1 MAITYAELRDAVALR
16 TDRAVIR
23 VRTVY
28 EPSGGPGSRLFP
40 PTYPRDGQPRP
51 YVVEERTVDGSI
63 RQDVLLDSVPSQANR
78 AEEALLRAQRAG
90 RIAIPLL
97 EIHHDGASQ
106 VTLTS
111 LELPHRYA
119 DAYLLDSEID
129 GTAFDRTELGR
140 SFQAASLQDATVLLR
155 HDPGSVVFGAW
166 NSHRKG
172 RQAKFPRIYASEI
185 VGWDPQFGAR
195 KAGRMDP
202 LNLTGLGRRDEEG
215 TLTFT
220 AVGEK
225 AKGVK
230 LSEIGHGNIA
240 PGDAHG
246 GVTVSLAERFATV
259 SLSGLDR
266 VGFGAASDE
275 TAVAAR
281 ATIAAY
287 ALLGDRLAFSGPAL
301 WLRSGCDL
309 VTTSEALE
317 WVGRGGSVEP
327 FTLSIA
333 EAISLYEE
341 AASECAAAGLPL
353 VTEPLRLAP
362 GKGLRAA
369 IDFALTRAETTGA

>member
-1 MAITYAELRDAVALR
+1 MTITYGELRDAVALA

-23 VRTVY
+23 VRTIY
-28 EPSGGPGSRLFP
+28 EASGGPGARLFP
-40 PTYPRDGQPRP
+40 PTYPKDGQPRP
-51 YVVEERTVDGSI
+51 YVVEERTVDGAV
-63 RQDVLLDSVPSQANR
+63 RQDVLLDSVASQANR
-78 AEEALLRAQRAG
+78 AEETLLRAQRAG
-90 RIAIPLL
+90 RIAIPLM

-106 VTLTS
+106 VILTS

-129 GTAFDRTELGR
+129 GVKFDKTELGR
-140 SFQAASLQDATVLLR
+140 AFQAASLEDATVLLR

-172 RQAKFPRIYASEI
+172 RQAKFPRIYSSEL

-195 KAGRMDP
+195 RAGRMDP

-215 TLTFT
+215 ALTFT

-225 AKGVK
+225 AKGEK

-240 PGDAHG
+240 PGEAHG

-266 VGFGAASDE
+266 VGFGAAPYE
-275 TAVAAR
+275 AAVAAR

-287 ALLGDRLAFSGPAL
+287 ALLADRLAFSGPAL

-309 VTTSEALE
+309 VTTSEVLE
-317 WVGRGGSVEP
+317 WVGRGGKVEP
-327 FTLSIA
+327 FTLSAA

-341 AASECAAAGLPL
+341 ATSECGTAGMPL
-353 VTEPLRLAP
+353 VTEPVRLVP

-369 IDFALTRAETTGA
+369 IDFALTRAETTGE